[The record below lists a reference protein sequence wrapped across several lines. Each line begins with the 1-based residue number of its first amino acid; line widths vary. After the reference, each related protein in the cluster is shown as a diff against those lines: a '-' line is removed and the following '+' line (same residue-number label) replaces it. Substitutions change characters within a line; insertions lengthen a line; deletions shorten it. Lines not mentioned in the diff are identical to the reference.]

1 MVISRRDLL
10 ALIPAAATCGLTGF
24 ERPAFATDPNDTFL
38 FLSQLL
44 TGHRHLDADVA
55 ASLLDALRKAHGD
68 FDERLD
74 ALSESILG
82 SNIDFAEL
90 PTASALRDPVNKKTA
105 HEIVRAWYLGRVGT
119 SSANGGTVAYDRTL
133 MFQPTSGIVAIP
145 GFPPGGVDYW
155 VDEPA
160 E

>member
-1 MVISRRDLL
+1 MVISRRDML

-44 TGHRHLDADVA
+44 TGHGHLDADVA

-68 FDERLD
+68 FDQRLD
-74 ALSESILG
+74 ALSEVLG
-82 SNIDFAEL
+82 SNTDFAEL
-90 PTASALRDPVNKKTA
+90 PTTSALRDPVSRKTT

-119 SSANGGTVAYDRTL
+119 NSANGGAVAYDRAL
-133 MFQPTSGIVAIP
+133 MFQPTNGIVAVP
-145 GFPPGGVDYW
+145 GFPLGGVNYW